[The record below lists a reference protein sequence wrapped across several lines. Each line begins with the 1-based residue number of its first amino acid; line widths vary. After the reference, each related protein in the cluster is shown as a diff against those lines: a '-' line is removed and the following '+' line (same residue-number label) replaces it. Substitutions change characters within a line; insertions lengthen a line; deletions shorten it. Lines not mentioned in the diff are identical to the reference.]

1 MSGFTRLL
9 SMGHKL
15 GLNAHAMNYALISI
29 VCVGPFLIYALAR
42 SPTMEQVELALDEST
57 PGQQKARIQRN
68 TENINAFWKLKRKA
82 SEMDPVFDELLR
94 SGKSNVKRHY
104 ELGSGSSLADA
115 EMAQNPKYAKL
126 TNLLALP
133 NPNNNEKEKDVK
145 DAAEAVKLAT
155 AVEKSNQQ
163 SKNTIS
169 PEYDVTDLEDSTKG
183 RRSWFSIW

>member
-1 MSGFTRLL
+1 MSGFTRFLAI
-9 SMGHKL
+9 GHKL

-29 VCVGPFLIYALAR
+29 ICVGPFLIYSLAR
-42 SPTMEQVELALDEST
+42 SPTMEQVEHVLDEST

-104 ELGSGSSLADA
+104 ELGSGSTLADA

-126 TNLLALP
+126 TQLLALP
-133 NPNNNEKEKDVK
+133 NPKNNEQEKDIK
-145 DAAEAVKLAT
+145 DAAEALKKTLASPLKT
-155 AVEKSNQQ
+155 KSVQQ
-163 SKNTIS
+163 TESLENNI
-169 PEYDVTDLEDSTKG
+169 PELEDSSKG
-183 RRSWFSIW
+183 RRSWFSLW

>member
-42 SPTMEQVELALDEST
+42 SPTLEQVELALDEST

-68 TENINAFWKLKRKA
+68 TEKINAFWKLKRKA

-126 TNLLALP
+126 THLLALP
-133 NPNNNEKEKDVK
+133 NPNNNEKEADVK
-145 DAAEAVKLAT
+145 EAAAAVKKAT
-155 AVEKSNQQ
+155 QISSELSAQAK
-163 SKNTIS
+163 IAS
-169 PEYDVTDLEDSTKG
+169 PEYTVPDLEDSTKA

>member
-1 MSGFTRLL
+1 
-9 SMGHKL
+9 MGHKL

-155 AVEKSNQQ
+155 AVEKSNQE
-163 SKNTIS
+163 SKNATS
-169 PEYDVTDLEDSTKG
+169 TEYDVADLEDSTKG